1 MIQRRK
7 PLKRSTKPLSRTAR
21 LRRVSKKRGKALRVY
36 ARLRAAF
43 LWDGGWVKVCE
54 VWNCPSLATEVHHK
68 AGRGKNLNNVATWM
82 AVCRPHHEKIHR
94 NPSWARAHNYLT

>member
-1 MIQRRK
+1 M
-7 PLKRSTKPLSRTAR
+7 
-21 LRRVSKKRGKALRVY
+21 RRVSKKRGKALREY
-36 ARLRAAF
+36 AWRRAQF
-43 LWDGGWVKVCE
+43 LWSGGERRCCE
-54 VWNCPSLATEVHHK
+54 VEGCICLATEVHHK